1 MSDSIAKDKE
11 LLVSAADVFAQ
22 LGLSEIRIKN
32 SDTEIYLKREP
43 SVATQSKVSL
53 SNIEIPS
60 SDYSATSVTE
70 HKDLNCPQE
79 NPSCNEHNV
88 TSPLLGVFYLC
99 PQPDAEPFVKIGTHV
114 KRGDTLCIVEAM
126 KMMNEISADT
136 DGVISKIAVNN
147 GDLVQFGQVLFNI
160 TPDK

>member
-70 HKDLNCPQE
+70 HKDLNCP
-79 NPSCNEHNV
+79 
-88 TSPLLGVFYLC
+88 
-99 PQPDAEPFVKIGTHV
+99 
-114 KRGDTLCIVEAM
+114 
-126 KMMNEISADT
+126 
-136 DGVISKIAVNN
+136 
-147 GDLVQFGQVLFNI
+147 
-160 TPDK
+160 